1 MKLSH
6 GTNRYFYV
14 TQKDSMFLDENK
26 GGFLWSPQY
35 RTDGRKHPGYETMKE
50 VKAGDIIIHSTL
62 SAIFAIS
69 RAKTDCYPSQN
80 PGGAFSN
87 YGPNGWRVDIETFYL
102 KSIWCIFQSSKL
114 DMYKIQGPNGPFL
127 PNGYGK
133 EQYLCDVSYQLA
145 DYIFEKLYKSQKNIL
160 DWENIKKFAGIH
172 EIVKHEISEIIDGCT
187 VEATL
192 LPSNRDATLEIS
204 SSNSL
209 HVQLIGK
216 KPGDILKLGTLSYR
230 AEKIYI
236 IEEF

>member
-1 MKLSH
+1 
-6 GTNRYFYV
+6 
-14 TQKDSMFLDENK
+14 MFLDENK

-87 YGPNGWRVDIETFYL
+87 YGPNG
-102 KSIWCIFQSSKL
+102 
-114 DMYKIQGPNGPFL
+114 
-127 PNGYGK
+127 YGK

-160 DWENIKKFAGIH
+160 DWKNIKKFAGIL

-192 LPSNRDATLEIS
+192 LPSNRDATLKIS
-204 SSNSL
+204 SSNLL

-216 KPGDILKLGTLSYR
+216 KPGDILKIGTLSYR